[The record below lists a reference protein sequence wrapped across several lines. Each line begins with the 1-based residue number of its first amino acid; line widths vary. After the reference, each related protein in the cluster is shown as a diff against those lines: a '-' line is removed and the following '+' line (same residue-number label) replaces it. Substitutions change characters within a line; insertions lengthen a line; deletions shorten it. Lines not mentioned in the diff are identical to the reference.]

1 MSLPA
6 GGLVVTTVPS
16 GLVAPDSLVR
26 SPLTLDYELGGVAV
40 GDTSQGLSSTT
51 WRARVVGSEA
61 RLSAAPYTTET
72 VLITVAG
79 ITEVSL
85 AFNQSMAPHLAYVS
99 AGVAKL
105 WWFDT
110 AVSAMATMVMASDV
124 RSPFLTLDDKRS
136 IAGASNDILM
146 FYLKGNSLYYRQQR
160 DRFQTEYLLK
170 AFTITVA
177 GINKVGMST
186 GIRLHVEIGLP
197 YTARG
202 A

>member
-1 MSLPA
+1 M
-6 GGLVVTTVPS
+6 
-16 GLVAPDSLVR
+16 
-26 SPLTLDYELGGVAV
+26 
-40 GDTSQGLSSTT
+40 
-51 WRARVVGSEA
+51 GSEV
-61 RLSAAPYTTET
+61 RLSATPYTAET
-72 VLITVAG
+72 VLITVAD

-124 RSPFLTLDDKRS
+124 RSPFLTLDDKRV

-146 FYLKGNSLYYRQQR
+146 FYLRGNSLYYRQQR

-186 GIRLHVEIGLP
+186 GIRLHVEVGLP
-197 YTARG
+197 FTARG
-202 A
+202 S